1 MGNFMSLINLNQEIQ
16 EQPEIMDEYYFENIK
31 KEEKKKKTE
40 KKNNII
46 NILKKLKIIINEINN
61 YIKKNKM
68 ENFSFQDLTVKEI
81 FAIFFLWMTFLLN
94 LCIFFNKVFFELFF
108 PNINLIMLS
117 LLIFLCFCL
126 IVIETWNIMKRV
138 KYTFHNVIHIL
149 YFFMLFLIVF
159 KSLLYN
165 KGFSWQFYLIII
177 VINLNLIIFPRFN
190 IIDERNFITS
200 YLGDDKK
207 NN

>member
-16 EQPEIMDEYYFENIK
+16 EQPEIMDEYFENIK

-108 PNINLIMLS
+108 PNIIILHFHIFPLS
-117 LLIFLCFCL
+117 QTCNYFLESRQNIFIIRCFT
-126 IVIETWNIMKRV
+126 IR
-138 KYTFHNVIHIL
+138 YTFNITQH
-149 YFFMLFLIVF
+149 
-159 KSLLYN
+159 SLE
-165 KGFSWQFYLIII
+165 F
-177 VINLNLIIFPRFN
+177 
-190 IIDERNFITS
+190 
-200 YLGDDKK
+200 
-207 NN
+207 

>member
-1 MGNFMSLINLNQEIQ
+1 MSLINLNQESQ
-16 EQPEIMDEYYFENIK
+16 EQPEIMDEYFESIEK
-31 KEEKKKKTE
+31 EEEKKKIE

-46 NILKKLKIIINEINN
+46 NILKKLKILINEINN

-81 FAIFFLWMTFLLN
+81 SAIFFLWVTFLLN

-108 PNINLIMLS
+108 PNVNLIILG
-117 LLIFLCFCL
+117 LTIFLCFCL
-126 IVIETWNIMKRV
+126 IVIETWNIMNRV
-138 KYTFHNVIHIL
+138 KYTFHNVIHFF

-190 IIDERNFITS
+190 IIDERNLYMTT
-200 YLGDDKK
+200 YLDDEKK